1 MGGLLPW
8 VPDQLWTR
16 RTIGA
21 LVTALVLSAPLSG
34 CSGDDA
40 TLPTAEVERG
50 EFRVTLAI
58 PGELEAVSS
67 VSITAP
73 NLHVSTKVTKIVED
87 GARVKE
93 GDVLV
98 EFETAELETRL
109 EDEQSKYKVA
119 TTKIDQKNAQL
130 AVQMADQDDAVVR
143 SELDLERAKMRVTD
157 SETVPRVERESAKL
171 DVQGATIAVDRARK
185 AAESARLQGEAELE
199 LLVIEASRAEANVKE
214 AQDFL
219 EKAVIIAPA
228 DGIVTKKEIWH
239 GGKESTVEEGDT
251 VWRGSQLLE
260 LPDLSEMQVIGWV
273 HELDAGLVAVDQ
285 GATVIIDA
293 HPDPTHEATI
303 QKLAELAVKRRPDSK
318 VKHLK
323 VTVKL
328 KEATSVMK
336 PGMTTRVEIL
346 VEAIADVLFIPQEA
360 IFHDEDVTF
369 VYERGLTGWKRTSV
383 ELGRT
388 NDTHVVVTAGL
399 EEGATVALSDPEL
412 REAGKRDPAA
422 IAGEP
427 SGAP

>member
-1 MGGLLPW
+1 VLDTALKSA
-8 VPDQLWTR
+8 VVLALC
-16 RTIGA
+16 A
-21 LVTALVLSAPLSG
+21 LVSG
-34 CSGDDA
+34 CSDTDDA
-40 TLPTAEVERG
+40 LPTAEVQRG
-50 EFRVTLAI
+50 EFLITLAI

-73 NLHVSTKVTKIVED
+73 NLKVSTKVTKIVED

-98 EFETAELETRL
+98 EFETSELESRL

-119 TTKIDQKNAQL
+119 TTKIEQKDAQL
-130 AVQMADQDDAVVR
+130 AVQMADHEDAVVR
-143 SELDLERAKMRVTD
+143 AELDLERAKMRVTD

-199 LLVIEASRAEANVKE
+199 LLVIEAQRAETNVEE
-214 AQDFL
+214 AQDRL
-219 EKAVIIAPA
+219 EKAVIIAPT
-228 DGIVTKKEIWH
+228 DGIVTKNEIWH

-251 VWRGSQLLE
+251 VWRGSQLLQ

-273 HELDAGLVAVDQ
+273 HELDAGMVAVDQ
-285 GATVIIDA
+285 DASVIIDA
-293 HPDPTHEATI
+293 HPEPAHEATI
-303 QKLAELAVKRRPDSK
+303 HKLAELAVKRRPDSK

-323 VTVKL
+323 VTVSL
-328 KEATSVMK
+328 KQATEVMK
-336 PGMTTRVEIL
+336 PGMTTRVEVRIDS
-346 VEAIADVLFIPQEA
+346 IPDVLFIPQEA
-360 IFHDEDVTF
+360 VYHDEDVAF
-369 VYERGLTGWKRTSV
+369 VYERGLTGWKRTTV

-388 NDTHVVVTAGL
+388 NDTHVIINSGL
-399 EEGATVALSDPEL
+399 EDGATVALSDPEL

-427 SGAP
+427 TGSP